1 MWRKTLEEKSGGE
14 ECRKNCTDEEG
25 ESGGVEWRKMVEG
38 SMKGQWRRGEWRE
51 CGRVKQESGGWG
63 CGAGEWRRRVKEESE
78 GGEWK
83 TWKTRVKRKNNEE

>member
-1 MWRKTLEEKSGGE
+1 MEENGGGE
-14 ECRKNCTDEEG
+14 YERTVEKR
-25 ESGGVEWRKMVEG
+25 GV
-38 SMKGQWRRGEWRE
+38 EWRE